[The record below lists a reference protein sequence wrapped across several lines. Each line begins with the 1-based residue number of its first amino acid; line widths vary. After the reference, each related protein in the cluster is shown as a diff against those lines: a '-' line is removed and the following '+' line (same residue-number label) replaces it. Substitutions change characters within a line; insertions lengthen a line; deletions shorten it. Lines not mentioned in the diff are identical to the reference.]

1 MARAKK
7 DMSVGVTIRQVAK
20 QIDKGSTRTTERR
33 QKPKVKRPLR
43 RGYTVEGAAMT
54 NLILTL
60 FRVNGRM
67 MRAGDELVRDLGLTS
82 ARWQVFGAIR
92 ERPRTV
98 AQIARYFESTR
109 QGVLWVVSGL
119 LKSGLVELVDNPDHK
134 RAKLVSLTELGR
146 EIHDKVVRRQE
157 DWVNSFSGRFTLE
170 ELRTAVGVLEQLGR
184 ELSV

>member
-1 MARAKK
+1 MARAKM
-7 DMSVGVTIRQVAK
+7 DMSVGATIRQVAK
-20 QIDKGSTRTTERR
+20 QIDKGLTRTTEGR
-33 QKPKVKRPLR
+33 QKAKVKRPLR

-67 MRAGDELVRDLGLTS
+67 MRAGDKLVRDLGLTA

-92 ERPRTV
+92 DRPRTV
-98 AQIARYFESTR
+98 AQIARHFESTR

-146 EIHDKVVRRQE
+146 EIYDKVGRRQE

-170 ELRTAVGVLEQLGR
+170 EIRTAVGVLEQLGR
-184 ELSV
+184 EMSV